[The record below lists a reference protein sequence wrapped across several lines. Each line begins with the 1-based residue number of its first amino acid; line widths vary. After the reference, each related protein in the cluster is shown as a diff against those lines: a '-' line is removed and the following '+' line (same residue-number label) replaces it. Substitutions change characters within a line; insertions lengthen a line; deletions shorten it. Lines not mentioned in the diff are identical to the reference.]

1 MKPLLLAYP
10 GHESLAEPLR
20 RALLADAVAFE
31 LRSFP
36 DGETYVRI
44 DSDVQDR
51 TIVILCTL
59 HEPDARVLPLLFMA
73 NTLRELGARSVGIVA
88 PYLAYMRQDRRFHPG
103 EALTSTIF
111 AKLLSAHL
119 DWLVTVDPHLH
130 RRASLAEIY
139 SIPTAVAHAAPLL
152 VEWIRANVNAPLV
165 VGPDAESEQW
175 VRAVAD
181 AVPCPYVVLEK
192 IRRGDRDVSVSAI
205 PTVERWS
212 DRTPVLVDD
221 IISSA
226 RTMTETV
233 QQLRSSGLASP
244 VCVGVHGVFAP
255 QAYEALQAA
264 GAARVVTTNS
274 IAHASNDIDVSRL
287 LVEPVQRFLAKTI
300 DRPATSAVTD
310 VMLASATN
318 ASRM

>member
-10 GHESLAEPLR
+10 GHEALAEPLR
-20 RALLADAVAFE
+20 KALQADAVAFE
-31 LRSFP
+31 LRRFP
-36 DGETYVRI
+36 DGETYLRV

-51 TIVILCTL
+51 DVVILCTL
-59 HEPDARVLPLLFMA
+59 NEPDVRVLPLLFMA
-73 NTLRELGARSVGIVA
+73 DTLRELGARMVGIVA

-103 EALTSTIF
+103 EALTSAIF
-111 AKLLSAHL
+111 AKLVSTHL
-119 DWLVTVDPHLH
+119 DWLVTIDPHLH

-152 VEWIRANVNAPLV
+152 VEWIRTNVTAPLV

-205 PTVERWS
+205 PNIQQWFG
-212 DRTPVLVDD
+212 RTPVLVDD

-233 QQLRSSGLASP
+233 QQLRSSGIAPP
-244 VCVGVHGVFAP
+244 VCVGVHGVFAAH
-255 QAYEALQAA
+255 AYETLQAA

-274 IAHASNDIDVSRL
+274 IAHASNGIDVSSL
-287 LVEPVQRFLAKTI
+287 LVEPARHFIAQI
-300 DRPATSAVTD
+300 IGRPAVTD
-310 VMLASATN
+310 AVLASAMKA
-318 ASRM
+318 ASK